1 MYLIDLSGLLY
12 WLATEKLSIQLIFF
26 FLKPQH
32 VHVHFPSTERVLSHV
47 HLFVTPW
54 TMIAH
59 QAPLFME
66 FFKQEYWSGLLL
78 PSPEDLPDPGFEPMS
93 HASPALAG
101 EFFTTGATWEA
112 APHSFLLKKK
122 SHVISNQLDQGFSA
136 AALLTFGII

>member
-32 VHVHFPSTERVLSHV
+32 VHVHFPSTEHVLSHV

-101 EFFTTGATWEA
+101 EFFTSWATREA
-112 APHSFLLKKK
+112 HI
-122 SHVISNQLDQGFSA
+122 SHLPSSKNGY
-136 AALLTFGII
+136 IIMFMRLILSDK